1 VLLRTLGTVDLR
13 ESASE
18 PQILGLGKPL
28 ALLIYL
34 SAAPA
39 RTATRSLLISLLWS
53 DLEHDA
59 AKHALR
65 QTIWYIRRRVGR
77 ELLVTTGDTL
87 QLIPDVS
94 VDRDALLAASAAGRH
109 ADVVSL
115 YAGPFVPN
123 FATPGGSGFEDWC
136 ALERRRLLQ
145 VFRHAA
151 EATIADQLSKGQARA
166 AIDLAR
172 RLRDQDPYDEG
183 GWRLLL
189 EACAS
194 ANDALAARAEGEA
207 LAQLAE
213 REELQLEPAT
223 RALLRVARAIPG
235 DRNGATDSSPAPL
248 QAGTLVGRELIFS
261 QLLGAWDVVRN
272 GERRHIH
279 ITGRAGLGKSRLLR
293 DLEARLRA
301 MRAKVAVV
309 SGTYGARDVA
319 YALAGELAAALAR
332 LPGRQAVA
340 PATAATLVELNPS
353 LSTWFDT
360 APRASSRED
369 LLRARTQ
376 AMRELALAVAYEHP
390 IAILIDDLHWVD
402 EPSLALL
409 GALADG
415 LGEAHVLLVT
425 TGRTEAR
432 QAAVA
437 SHAETRHVTLEPLTA
452 PQIEELVLSI
462 AALPTEG
469 WGSQFA
475 GELWRTSRGSP
486 LLALETLQLLE
497 ERGVLQRVDGTW
509 RSGQPEALLEE
520 LRAGDALRGRLEDLE
535 RGDRWLLTL
544 LAAAGAPLEEATLLE
559 AADRPAAEVR
569 ARLRWL
575 ESRGVIVPLDDTWRV
590 AHDEIGDEVLRIA
603 NVDGIARAAARLGQA
618 MLARAVGG
626 ERQVRR
632 AAQLLRAAGDDA
644 SRGEVFRRFARQRF
658 AMGDRRPMEALA
670 VELFGPTVREAEVR
684 AVVRAAPLSW
694 RLGLVSPMRA
704 GLAALG
710 TALLLAVGAFA
721 MTREPTAPLPD
732 AVLGLAIVD
741 STGHVTFRQVEIREE
756 GWSPLEPLE
765 TKPWDV
771 IPPFDIE
778 TRSGFEVVKRPGRD
792 EILSTQAISDSGTI
806 DMFLHD
812 RRGGV
817 RRVASAPGDD
827 GVAQFSP
834 TGNRIV
840 FNTARWDSLSHYDLA
855 MYHFDGDSV
864 QRLTEGWATDDWPVW
879 NPSGTRIAFSREH
892 WGEKPVEICLRPTD
906 RDTLECRGMTGAD
919 ELYVAGWL
927 DEDRLLVIVGERFR
941 RGLFVL
947 QWSTGEWASLR
958 DGPSHWFRI
967 SPDARWGYC
976 ECQATT
982 SGETKPMIFPV
993 RSAAYARPLRLT
1005 DLPPGSFVR
1014 PFWIASNAS
1023 TNAEA
1028 QHLAVDG
1035 PSAAPSGVPLVLTA
1049 ALTDALGHA
1058 LLYRGSLRWS
1068 LDDSAAGRIDSLSGT
1083 LVMSGQRPRVRV
1095 YARSGAIARDSI
1107 DIAVAPPAMSESFTE
1122 EWSDTTL
1129 TSWFPFGAPAPSVV
1143 ETREGIRAM
1152 RNNGEGSFE
1161 SGVLSRR
1168 VFDGSRGL
1176 ALEARVSGG
1185 VTQLQW
1191 QAMRLAIVSHADTA
1205 LFVRGRGRNVSPTY
1219 SGDALLCSF
1228 GSGVEGRRRGRTRV
1242 VSVMGSAQSLTVS
1255 PPDTTILAG
1264 RWYTVRLQVL
1274 PDMRCGVA
1282 IDGVPLA
1289 IIGGQGGRTRTN
1301 RVMLSGNTYKTDM
1314 LAGRLRVWEGIPS
1327 DIDWTRAPHVIP

>member
-1 VLLRTLGTVDLR
+1 MRAAAATGKLCCVPRSSPQVTFPSRSVLLRTLGTVDLR

-18 PQILGLGKPL
+18 PPILGLGKPL

-223 RALLRVARAIPG
+223 RALLRVARALPG

-248 QAGTLVGRELIFS
+248 QAGTLVGREFIFS

-559 AADRPAAEVR
+559 AADRPAEEVR

-603 NVDGIARAAARLGQA
+603 NVDGIARAAAACRRRRFVARRGLPPLCAATIRDGRPASAGSAGSGTLRSHGARGGGALGSA
-618 MLARAVGG
+618 C
-626 ERQVRR
+626 R
-632 AAQLLRAAGDDA
+632 AAQLAPWTGVADADGHGGAWGGVAAGGGRLRDDARTDRAAP
-644 SRGEVFRRFARQRF
+644 RRRPGA
-658 AMGDRRPMEALA
+658 GDRRLDRPRHLPAGRDPRGR
-670 VELFGPTVREAEVR
+670 VEPARTTGDK
-684 AVVRAAPLSW
+684 
-694 RLGLVSPMRA
+694 
-704 GLAALG
+704 
-710 TALLLAVGAFA
+710 AVG
-721 MTREPTAPLPD
+721 RDPSVRHRD
-732 AVLGLAIVD
+732 AQRL
-741 STGHVTFRQVEIREE
+741 
-756 GWSPLEPLE
+756 
-765 TKPWDV
+765 
-771 IPPFDIE
+771 
-778 TRSGFEVVKRPGRD
+778 RSGE
-792 EILSTQAISDSGTI
+792 A
-806 DMFLHD
+806 
-812 RRGGV
+812 
-817 RRVASAPGDD
+817 
-827 GVAQFSP
+827 
-834 TGNRIV
+834 
-840 FNTARWDSLSHYDLA
+840 
-855 MYHFDGDSV
+855 
-864 QRLTEGWATDDWPVW
+864 
-879 NPSGTRIAFSREH
+879 
-892 WGEKPVEICLRPTD
+892 
-906 RDTLECRGMTGAD
+906 TGA
-919 ELYVAGWL
+919 
-927 DEDRLLVIVGERFR
+927 
-941 RGLFVL
+941 
-947 QWSTGEWASLR
+947 
-958 DGPSHWFRI
+958 
-967 SPDARWGYC
+967 
-976 ECQATT
+976 
-982 SGETKPMIFPV
+982 
-993 RSAAYARPLRLT
+993 
-1005 DLPPGSFVR
+1005 
-1014 PFWIASNAS
+1014 
-1023 TNAEA
+1023 
-1028 QHLAVDG
+1028 
-1035 PSAAPSGVPLVLTA
+1035 
-1049 ALTDALGHA
+1049 
-1058 LLYRGSLRWS
+1058 
-1068 LDDSAAGRIDSLSGT
+1068 
-1083 LVMSGQRPRVRV
+1083 
-1095 YARSGAIARDSI
+1095 
-1107 DIAVAPPAMSESFTE
+1107 
-1122 EWSDTTL
+1122 
-1129 TSWFPFGAPAPSVV
+1129 
-1143 ETREGIRAM
+1143 
-1152 RNNGEGSFE
+1152 
-1161 SGVLSRR
+1161 
-1168 VFDGSRGL
+1168 
-1176 ALEARVSGG
+1176 
-1185 VTQLQW
+1185 
-1191 QAMRLAIVSHADTA
+1191 
-1205 LFVRGRGRNVSPTY
+1205 
-1219 SGDALLCSF
+1219 
-1228 GSGVEGRRRGRTRV
+1228 
-1242 VSVMGSAQSLTVS
+1242 
-1255 PPDTTILAG
+1255 
-1264 RWYTVRLQVL
+1264 
-1274 PDMRCGVA
+1274 
-1282 IDGVPLA
+1282 
-1289 IIGGQGGRTRTN
+1289 
-1301 RVMLSGNTYKTDM
+1301 
-1314 LAGRLRVWEGIPS
+1314 
-1327 DIDWTRAPHVIP
+1327 